1 MGIFRTVYKD
11 GLSNS
16 GKKSLNLFFKL
27 NTGIFCSPSNNDFSD
42 SEGKQTDL
50 FVPNGTHAK
59 KRRMLVLTNLFARL
73 ELLCSNIC

>member
-1 MGIFRTVYKD
+1 MHSISRIFFAA
-11 GLSNS
+11 L
-16 GKKSLNLFFKL
+16 KL
-27 NTGIFCSPSNNDFSD
+27 QFPD
-42 SEGKQTDL
+42 SEGKQTDF